1 MRSEGFGKHD
11 ISLFVEERVEFIH
24 SRIQL
29 QPLLTSIDY
38 GRKASNEFS
47 LKVNSSLGK
56 ILSMRLNRMATQMD
70 KKLRQLHNP
79 RTRSTERNKRA
90 LEFVGNLISQ
100 LFGNPGP
107 EDWKQNTRNIVAMK
121 AAIERQ
127 IKIDMLLTN
136 KMKF

>member
-1 MRSEGFGKHD
+1 MDDGERRRTGGSLILLIYFFLTTTKALDTEIEYMRSEGFGKHD

-79 RTRSTERNKRA
+79 RTRRSFCIPI
-90 LEFVGNLISQ
+90 L
-100 LFGNPGP
+100 
-107 EDWKQNTRNIVAMK
+107 
-121 AAIERQ
+121 